1 MGVDAHFVPL
11 CVMFLH
17 ERMLG
22 IWYSLE
28 FMCLL
33 HISAN
38 RKHSLSFE
46 AKAWIG
52 HKDTASLRRLQSK
65 IRQAERSKNQAEDS
79 TSPCFSK
86 SNTVNVQH
94 RKPSL
99 HARMVLGD

>member
-11 CVMFLH
+11 CVVFLH
-17 ERMLG
+17 ERMLR

-33 HISAN
+33 HISAS

-52 HKDTASLRRLQSK
+52 HKDTTSLEGDNQRSDKQRGPRIRLKTAHHPALVSA
-65 IRQAERSKNQAEDS
+65 I
-79 TSPCFSK
+79 
-86 SNTVNVQH
+86 
-94 RKPSL
+94 L
-99 HARMVLGD
+99 